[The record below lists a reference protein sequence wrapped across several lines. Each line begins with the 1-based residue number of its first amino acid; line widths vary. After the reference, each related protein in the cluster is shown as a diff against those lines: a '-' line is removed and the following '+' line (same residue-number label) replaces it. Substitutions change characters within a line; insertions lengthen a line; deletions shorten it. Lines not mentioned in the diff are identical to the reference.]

1 MRYQLW
7 LVLLLV
13 GLSYG
18 LLYVLCRLD
27 MRYQLWL
34 VLLLVGLSN
43 GLPHPQ
49 DEAEHEEADEE
60 DAAED
65 EEEYDVYDAV
75 GDAEEGKK

>member
-1 MRYQLW
+1 
-7 LVLLLV
+7 
-13 GLSYG
+13 
-18 LLYVLCRLD
+18 